1 MSSTLDATSNGG
13 CVLQKIPWP
22 PMLTLPFPI
31 TEKTSFQFKVLV
43 SNRVSKGKEFSIE
56 SVTHPFVANQI

>member
-1 MSSTLDATSNGG
+1 MSPTLDATSNGS

-31 TEKTSFQFKVLV
+31 TKKTSFQFKVSV
-43 SNRVSKGKEFSIE
+43 SNRVSKGKEFTLK
-56 SVTHPFVANQI
+56 SVKHPFVANQI